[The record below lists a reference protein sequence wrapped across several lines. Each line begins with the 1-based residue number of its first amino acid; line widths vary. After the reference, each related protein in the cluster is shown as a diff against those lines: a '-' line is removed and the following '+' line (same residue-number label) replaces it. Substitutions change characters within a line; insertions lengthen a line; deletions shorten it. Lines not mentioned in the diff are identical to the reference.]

1 MTDLEKVLERLV
13 TDAEFRRLLATDS
26 ARALDGYTLTADQRH
41 MLLVRISP
49 DAAVESTVEQ
59 RTSKAGMFTFLDDV
73 THLLGSGG
81 APSTGPTTSI
91 PSDLD
96 MGELPGGHVD
106 VSAAGSGPATDI
118 GPAMPMTLHGFDPQ
132 PDPPGVAYFD
142 DIPGPQPEDPSYG
155 VPDTTPE
162 VGPTSQAE
170 ANDFVIHYAE
180 TDGAAP
186 DEAEV
191 KAAELKAPIDEI
203 ADIKQHPSDD
213 MLRPAAEPEFPV
225 R

>member
-1 MTDLEKVLERLV
+1 M
-13 TDAEFRRLLATDS
+13 
-26 ARALDGYTLTADQRH
+26 
-41 MLLVRISP
+41 
-49 DAAVESTVEQ
+49 ESTVEQ
-59 RTSKAGMFTFLDDV
+59 RTSKAGMFALMDDV

-81 APSTGPTTSI
+81 DPSTGPTTSI

-96 MGELPGGHVD
+96 MGELPRGNVD

-142 DIPGPQPEDPSYG
+142 DIPGPQPEDASYG
-155 VPDTTPE
+155 VPDTAPVVEPVELSVGDLKSETHGIIINE
-162 VGPTSQAE
+162 VSEAE
-170 ANDFVIHYAE
+170 TNGIIIHYAE

-213 MLRPAAEPEFPV
+213 MLRSAAEPEFPV